1 MLCSAGPAPTTRR
14 RNGSRYPRLIRG
26 GRSDLTSVNFLAM
39 FVNPFNKSVTVLDG
53 RVTVHDESAIAS
65 PAMDKLVYSAVFGD
79 PEERDDARW
88 LIWEIG
94 QAVGVQASSIHDL
107 YLARGV
113 GKTGG
118 FTVPAMNIRG
128 MVYDTARALF
138 RSAVKL
144 NVGALI
150 LEIARSDIADTHQR

>member
-1 MLCSAGPAPTTRR
+1 
-14 RNGSRYPRLIRG
+14 
-26 GRSDLTSVNFLAM
+26 M

-53 RVTVHDESAIAS
+53 RVTVHDESAIAT
-65 PAMDKLVYSAVFGD
+65 PAMDKLVYTAVFGD
-79 PEERDDARW
+79 PDDRDDARW

-107 YLARGV
+107 YLARGR

-128 MVYDTARALF
+128 MTYDTGRSLF
-138 RSAVKL
+138 RAAIKL
-144 NVGALI
+144 KVGALI
-150 LEIARSDIADTHQR
+150 LEIARSEIAYTDQRPAEYVAVMLAAALRE